1 MFAEGLLRVLLVTH
15 KHRVLLISHSFR
27 SIWPAWSP
35 GHCEQDDRERS
46 RSIVIFLSWNNARR
60 ESAQARRSKRKMH
73 ADALHA
79 VNLSYFGLVPTIP
92 SMRIVSYFTT
102 RLMTD
107 LPCQPS
113 AIQSSDHVSHRIFR
127 GPGTQNPGLCKTVW
141 EFRNPTL
148 PFSDTHLGTM
158 RRWAKWIYY
167 TRFHFPHIFGAGVR
181 FPLWEPV
188 RCVGSP

>member
-1 MFAEGLLRVLLVTH
+1 
-15 KHRVLLISHSFR
+15 
-27 SIWPAWSP
+27 
-35 GHCEQDDRERS
+35 
-46 RSIVIFLSWNNARR
+46 
-60 ESAQARRSKRKMH
+60 
-73 ADALHA
+73 
-79 VNLSYFGLVPTIP
+79 
-92 SMRIVSYFTT
+92 MRIVSYFTT

-158 RRWAKWIYY
+158 RRWAKWIYLHEVS
-167 TRFHFPHIFGAGVR
+167 FPPHIWGWSSIPTVETGAVCR
-181 FPLWEPV
+181 FALSEPV
-188 RCVGSP
+188 PHASDRPSTRRVSQDDIAMTSALRSIDRGCYFRKAWFCSENLHFFEN